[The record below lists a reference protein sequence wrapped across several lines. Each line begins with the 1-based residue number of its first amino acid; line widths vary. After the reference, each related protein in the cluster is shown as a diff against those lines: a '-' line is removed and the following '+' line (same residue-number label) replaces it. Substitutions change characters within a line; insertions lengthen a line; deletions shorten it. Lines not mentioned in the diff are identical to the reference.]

1 MDFKIFEDKELTK
14 PIEAPID
21 LGKLKAGEEKE
32 YIYYVFN
39 ASVHPY
45 EELEFSVDHKEV
57 TVISSPTEME
67 EKTRVHI
74 SIDRELMD
82 EFRKR
87 LIRKHGDISL
97 YIEKWMKE
105 WVKEK

>member
-67 EKTRVHI
+67 EKTRAKIILKWKPSVDI
-74 SIDRELMD
+74 
-82 EFRKR
+82 KR
-87 LIRKHGDISL
+87 GLKTSL
-97 YIEKWMKE
+97 KIEGFQ
-105 WVKEK
+105 VIG